1 MSRRRF
7 RMWHKLVAFVPPLL
21 LTVALPSEAL
31 LRCQM
36 DGLLRSACCCPADKA
51 PPSSLPVLKTQA
63 CCEREVTVNQ
73 RSAVEPGR
81 ERGRRA
87 AEDFVGVAVA
97 ALTSSMPLAADSGAN
112 RVAAHSHGPPR
123 DGPSLVVLKHAFLI

>member
-1 MSRRRF
+1 MSRRRL
-7 RMWHKLVAFVPPLL
+7 RMWQKLVAFVPPLL

-51 PPSSLPVLKTQA
+51 PPSPVPVLKTQA
-63 CCEREVTVNQ
+63 CCEREVTLDQ
-73 RSAVEPGR
+73 RTAAEPGR
-81 ERGRRA
+81 RV
-87 AEDFVGVAVA
+87 AEDFVGVTIASLV
-97 ALTSSMPLAADSGAN
+97 SPMPLAADSGAN
-112 RVAAHSHGPPR
+112 RAAALPNSHGPPR